1 MTLPFDLAQYGWL
14 VYVAGGILVLAVVWG
29 VVQFFMKLT
38 MKVFAL
44 GCLGILVVGLGCGA
58 LAYFGG
64 GS

>member
-1 MTLPFDLAQYGWL
+1 MPFDLGPYTWMI
-14 VYVAGGILVLAVVWG
+14 YVAGAILVLGVVWG